1 MWARQSN
8 NDDMLAAID
17 VPTLVIHGHA
27 DAVVLPA
34 AAEHIAATVP
44 GAKLL
49 LYERAGQPSA
59 PCPFAGSRFVPT

>member
-1 MWARQSN
+1 MASI
-8 NDDMLAAID
+8 AA
-17 VPTLVIHGHA
+17 PTLVIQGTA

-49 LYERAGQPSA
+49 LYDGVGHAVGLEAAER
-59 PCPFAGSRFVPT
+59 FNRDLMEFVRQR